1 MTRANRKSSSPK
13 IKIITFEETS
23 NKISYDATLQGQH
36 SGKKI
41 VNNPKPKETYTF
53 SSIFPNED
61 IMNRAHKVLSRVE
74 FAK

>member
-41 VNNPKPKETYTF
+41 VNNPKTYTF

-61 IMNRAHKVLSRVE
+61 IMNRAHKVISRVE

>member
-36 SGKKI
+36 SGKK
-41 VNNPKPKETYTF
+41 
-53 SSIFPNED
+53 S
-61 IMNRAHKVLSRVE
+61 
-74 FAK
+74 